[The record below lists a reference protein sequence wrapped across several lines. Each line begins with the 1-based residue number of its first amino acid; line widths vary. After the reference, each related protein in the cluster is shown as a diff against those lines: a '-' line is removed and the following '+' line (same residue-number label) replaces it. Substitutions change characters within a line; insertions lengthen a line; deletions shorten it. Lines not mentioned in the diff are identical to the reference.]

1 MFRVVMGL
9 SRSSSREF
17 EMPELPEV
25 ETVRRTIEPQLKGY
39 KVIGISVHE
48 PRLRWR
54 VDGARLRRCIIGQ
67 SVLGVTRR
75 AKYLQIFFSGDVC
88 LLVHLGMTGRL
99 SVLRSEVTLE
109 KHDHVI
115 FHLEG
120 GFELR
125 FHDPRRFG
133 SVDVCSIS
141 DLPSHPRLAHLGPEP
156 LGPDFGG
163 DYLYTVSRRV
173 RQPVKAFVMDAK
185 RVVGVGN
192 IYACEA
198 LFMAGVN
205 PKTRASR
212 LGKVRCER
220 VADAIRTVLTGAIE
234 RGGTTIRDFE
244 STVGTPG
251 GYGTNLLVYG
261 RDGGGCPRCEGVI
274 KRIVQVG
281 RSTFYCPGCQRA

>member
-25 ETVRRTIEPQLKGY
+25 ETVRRTLEPQLKGY
-39 KVIGISVHE
+39 KVVGVSVHE

-141 DLPSHPRLAHLGPEP
+141 SWSRATRTRLW
-156 LGPDFGG
+156 
-163 DYLYTVSRRV
+163 RRLSLHG
-173 RQPVKAFVMDAK
+173 QS
-185 RVVGVGN
+185 
-192 IYACEA
+192 
-198 LFMAGVN
+198 
-205 PKTRASR
+205 TRAAA
-212 LGKVRCER
+212 GQGVCHGCQ
-220 VADAIRTVLTGAIE
+220 AC
-234 RGGTTIRDFE
+234 
-244 STVGTPG
+244 
-251 GYGTNLLVYG
+251 
-261 RDGGGCPRCEGVI
+261 GGGRKYLRV
-274 KRIVQVG
+274 
-281 RSTFYCPGCQRA
+281 